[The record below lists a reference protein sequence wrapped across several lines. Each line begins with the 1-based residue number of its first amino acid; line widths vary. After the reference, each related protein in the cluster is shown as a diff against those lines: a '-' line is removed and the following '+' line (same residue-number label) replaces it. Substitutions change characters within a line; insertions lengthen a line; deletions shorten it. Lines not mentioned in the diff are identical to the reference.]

1 MMPEANY
8 YFCGF
13 CEMTWSMRSKK
24 IKAAFLSGVILLSA
38 ILVYSYVYV
47 SISAKNQIYQSTE
60 TIPNYNA
67 ALLLGTSKYMN
78 NGKVNL
84 FFAYRCNAAL
94 ELWQQ
99 GYVKR
104 IVISGDSSHPAYDEP
119 ELMKN
124 ELVKNG
130 FPDSLMVLDKNG
142 FNTRSSILFCK
153 SQDIDSL
160 VVVSQQFHNERAI
173 VLSNSL
179 GLKAIGYNADGV
191 YTSYGIRVW
200 IREWFARVKL
210 VFID

>member
-13 CEMTWSMRSKK
+13 CEMTWVMHLKK
-24 IKAAFLSGVILLSA
+24 IKVTFFSGVILLLI
-38 ILVYSYVYV
+38 ILVFSYVYV
-47 SISAKNQIYQSTE
+47 SISAKNQIYQPTE
-60 TIPNYNA
+60 TIPLYHT

-84 FFAYRCNAAL
+84 FFTYRCNAAL

-99 GYVKR
+99 GYIKR
-104 IVISGDSSHPAYDEP
+104 VIISGDSSSPTYDEP

-124 ELVKNG
+124 ELIKNG
-130 FPDSLMVLDKNG
+130 FPDSLMVLDKKG
-142 FNTRSSILFCK
+142 FNTKSSILFCK
-153 SQDIDSL
+153 LQDIDSL

-179 GLKAIGYNADGV
+179 GINAIGYSADGV

-200 IREWFARVKL
+200 IREWFSRVKL